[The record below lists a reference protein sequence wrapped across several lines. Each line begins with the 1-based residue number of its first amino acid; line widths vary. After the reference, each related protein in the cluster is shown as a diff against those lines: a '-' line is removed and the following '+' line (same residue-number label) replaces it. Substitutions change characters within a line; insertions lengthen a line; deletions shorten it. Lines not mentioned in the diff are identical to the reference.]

1 MGLKLAVK
9 AFFRAF
15 KQPQATIAF
24 LSNKEASKAI
34 DSSHFQLLQALQNAG
49 RLIDFFQEDMSVFS
63 DAQIGAIARKIQKDC
78 SQRLDELMA
87 IKPVLEDAEGSSI
100 HITDGF
106 NPSEIKLIGR
116 IKGKPPFKGT
126 IRHKGWKASKLV
138 LPKQLKRTNN
148 EVLMP
153 AEVEVNS

>member
-1 MGLKLAVK
+1 MQFIYIKGIHEIYACIQILFINKKIVFLLLENTTRTFFYTYLFMVCLQLFSFLK
-9 AFFRAF
+9 
-15 KQPQATIAF
+15 
-24 LSNKEASKAI
+24 
-34 DSSHFQLLQALQNAG
+34 
-49 RLIDFFQEDMSVFS
+49 
-63 DAQIGAIARKIQKDC
+63 C
-78 SQRLDELMA
+78 LDELMA

-100 HITDGF
+100 HIPDGF